1 MGVNK
6 KLSMRRAKQRTT
18 IVGLDELEKQISR
31 IGQFPKEAAKELRAA
46 NKKIARGASKK
57 LKDKLKKK
65 RLSRDFVFY
74 DKGRI
79 ITVKPGTLYRSIGVK
94 NSRGSKINVWVGPRM
109 GGSDRNDGFFAAIV
123 ESGQVG
129 GRGRSLG
136 SRNYNQIRP
145 FLARYSPVMERM
157 QVSAYRRIFDK
168 FKL

>member
-6 KLSMRRAKQRTT
+6 KLSMRRGKQRTT
-18 IVGLDELEKQISR
+18 IIGLDELEKQISR

-109 GGSDRNDGFFAAIV
+109 GGSDRNDGFFAAIE

-157 QVSAYRRIFDK
+157 QVRAYRRIFDK